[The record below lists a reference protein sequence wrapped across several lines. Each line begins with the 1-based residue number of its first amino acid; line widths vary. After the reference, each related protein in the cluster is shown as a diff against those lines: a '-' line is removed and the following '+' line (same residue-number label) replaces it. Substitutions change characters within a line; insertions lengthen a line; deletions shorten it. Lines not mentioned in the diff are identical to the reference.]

1 MRMYT
6 MYANCQTLFLA
17 EPEFFLKYLFLP
29 VLKACEVKENKNNGD
44 LSNNTSQQLLS
55 TFASRAKLPLKNKK
69 NRLINTSS
77 SSA

>member
-6 MYANCQTLFLA
+6 MYAHCQTLFLA

-44 LSNNTSQQLLS
+44 LSNNTSQ
-55 TFASRAKLPLKNKK
+55 
-69 NRLINTSS
+69 
-77 SSA
+77 